1 MIDHTQD
8 SPLLN
13 YYYNNQKE
21 NLLNTLL
28 EIMESGGDPPLD
40 DMFHILEETEDIDII
55 GLSLELFYVNHTR
68 IQKRLF
74 TKFEETES
82 DRLKLWLI
90 VVICIQPNELSMHFI
105 IGVYLKHEEFRPH
118 IAKSAFK
125 QKVKMFM
132 GLTRYVE
139 ITEISEDEEVI
150 VLDLLETV
158 PRSTIMRIGGGLGML
173 KIMDYYYK
181 VPPNK
186 RRLD

>member
-1 MIDHTQD
+1 MLDRAHD

-21 NLLNTLL
+21 SLLNAIL
-28 EIMESGGDPPLD
+28 EIMESGGVPPLD
-40 DMFHILEETEDIDII
+40 DMFHILAETEDVEIL
-55 GLSLELFYVNHTR
+55 GLSLELLYLNHETF
-68 IQKRLF
+68 QKQLF
-74 TKFEETES
+74 AKFNESDS
-82 DRLKLWLI
+82 DRLKLWIL
-90 VVICIQPNELSMHFI
+90 VVLCIQPNETTMYFI
-105 IGVYLKHEEFRPH
+105 VEIYIKHEEFRPH
-118 IAKSAFK
+118 IAKTAFK
-125 QKVKMFM
+125 QKIKMFM

-139 ITEISEDEEVI
+139 ITDLSEDDEQI

-186 RRLD
+186 RRQD